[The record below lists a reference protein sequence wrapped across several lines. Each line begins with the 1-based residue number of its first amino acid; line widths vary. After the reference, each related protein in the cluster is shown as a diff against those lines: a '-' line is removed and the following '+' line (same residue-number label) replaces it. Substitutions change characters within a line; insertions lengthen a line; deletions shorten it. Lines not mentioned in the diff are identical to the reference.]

1 MKHPIERIQQFRR
14 KWDGDMGILASL
26 KNIFSTPQRSTPK
39 GYIPDI
45 LNSIFNGD
53 KFDGSFGLTKDYRF
67 VDYYTLRM
75 RSLQLFKENPYAR
88 GLIRRLLTNEIHTGL
103 NLECNP
109 VSEILGLNEEEAQI
123 IGDRI
128 EISWQLYAENQN
140 IADFQK
146 MRSLH
151 ELAVHARRL
160 AFISGDCLIIM
171 RIDEKTKLPTI
182 QLVDGERIKTPFGMG
197 IKDNIIHGVE
207 LNESGKHIAFFVE
220 KEKGGFEKVQA
231 YGEKTGRKQ
240 AWLIYG
246 SDTRY
251 SEVRGEP
258 ILANMLYMLKEL
270 DRYRDAEQRA
280 ATVNAL
286 LPMYFESTE
295 QTVGVNPFRNNGV
308 TSTKEIQESQTI
320 VQVSQTPGQIMD
332 LPVGKKLMSHNT
344 QRPNVNY
351 AKFEES
357 ILNVFAWSLEI
368 PPEMLRLIFTSSY
381 SASRQAT
388 NELKVYLR
396 KFFEEFGVSFYQP
409 IYEQFLKMQSLTG
422 KIEMKGFLESTKRA
436 DLWEIYSAWTNT
448 EWTGIMRASVDP
460 AKDVKAAAGAL
471 KVGIGSYDYWNQLI
485 VGTTFKSSINKRKR
499 EEDYIEK
506 LGMSFN
512 LYDSNAEQMNEDEE
526 MEGVDNGE
534 SDNN

>member
-1 MKHPIERIQQFRR
+1 
-14 KWDGDMGILASL
+14 MGIITSL
-26 KNIFSTPQRSTPK
+26 KNIFSTPQRSSPK

-45 LNSIFNGD
+45 LSSIFNGD
-53 KFDGSFGLTKDYRF
+53 KYDGSFGLTKDYRF

-109 VSEILGLNEEEAQI
+109 VSSIIGLDEEEIQK
-123 IGDRI
+123 IGDNI
-128 EISWQLYAENQN
+128 ETSWELYAEHQN
-140 IADFQK
+140 IADYQK
-146 MRSLH
+146 MKSLH
-151 ELAVHARRL
+151 ELAIHARRL

-171 RIDEKTKLPTI
+171 RIDEKTKVPTI
-182 QLVDGERIKTPFGMG
+182 QLVDGERIKTPFGKST
-197 IKDNIIHGVE
+197 KDKINNGVE
-207 LNESGKHIAFFVE
+207 LDESGKHIAFYVE
-220 KEKGGFEKVQA
+220 KEGGGFERVSA
-231 YGEKTGRKQ
+231 YAEKTGRKQ

-258 ILANMLYMLKEL
+258 VLANMLYMLKEL

-295 QTVGVNPFRNNGV
+295 QVSGVNPFRNNGV
-308 TSTKEIQESQTI
+308 TTSKEVEQDTTI
-320 VQVSQTPGQIMD
+320 MQVSQTPGQIID
-332 LPVGKKLMSHNT
+332 LPAGKKLQSHNT

-357 ILNVFAWSLEI
+357 ILNVFAWSLEM

-396 KFFEEFGVSFYQP
+396 KFFEEFGNSFYQP
-409 IYEQFLKMQSLTG
+409 IYEQFLKMQALTG
-422 KIEMKGFLESTKRA
+422 RIEMKGFLESTVTPG
-436 DLWEIYSAWTNT
+436 LWEMYAAWTNS

-460 AKDVKAAAGAL
+460 AKDVRAAVSAL
-471 KVGIGSYDYWNQLI
+471 KAGIGSYDYWNQLI

-506 LGMSFN
+506 LGLEFN
-512 LYDSNAEQMNEDEE
+512 L
-526 MEGVDNGE
+526 EGNIQEVIDNNDDDGGVIDGE
-534 SDNN
+534 SGNN